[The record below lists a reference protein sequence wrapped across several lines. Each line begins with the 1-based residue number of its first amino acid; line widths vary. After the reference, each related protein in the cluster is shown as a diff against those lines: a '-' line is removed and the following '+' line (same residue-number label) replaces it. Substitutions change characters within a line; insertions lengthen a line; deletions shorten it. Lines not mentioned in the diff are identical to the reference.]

1 MFGGAAARGQAGVL
15 LPAAANLRLW
25 PARRCHSHTR
35 TEVVAVAKNRG
46 MPFEKFALDA
56 KMKKSMNTDESTG
69 PTDSSAPDAECVT
82 RLLHAA
88 AAGEPNASDRLYE
101 LLYGQ
106 LRQIARK
113 RMAGARAGNTL
124 QTTALVNEA
133 CIRLL
138 GTPDAKWNGRAHFF
152 AAAAKA
158 MRQILIDHFRL
169 KTADKRGG
177 GRAALTISSV
187 VDLAAETDA
196 AGFLA
201 LDDAIS
207 RLEQVDRLA
216 AAVVHLR
223 FYTSLPLADTAEMLG
238 VSERTA
244 RRAWSFARGW
254 LRDALQR
261 DLT

>member
-1 MFGGAAARGQAGVL
+1 M
-15 LPAAANLRLW
+15 
-25 PARRCHSHTR
+25 S
-35 TEVVAVAKNRG
+35 
-46 MPFEKFALDA
+46 
-56 KMKKSMNTDESTG
+56 TDDPPDPTLSD
-69 PTDSSAPDAECVT
+69 PTDAERVT

-88 AAGEPNASDRLYE
+88 AAGEPSASEKLYE
-101 LLYGQ
+101 LIYGQ

-138 GTPDAKWNGRAHFF
+138 GTHDVKWNGRAHFF

-169 KTADKRGG
+169 KMADKRGG
-177 GRAALTISSV
+177 GRKALTISSV
-187 VDLAAETDA
+187 VDLASETDG

-207 RLEQVDRLA
+207 RLEQEDRLA
-216 AAVVHLR
+216 ASVVHLR
-223 FYTSLPLADTAEMLG
+223 FYAGLTPAEAAEMLG

-254 LRDALQR
+254 LRGALEQNP
-261 DLT
+261 T

>member
-1 MFGGAAARGQAGVL
+1 MGDATPFYGSRSS
-15 LPAAANLRLW
+15 LR
-25 PARRCHSHTR
+25 PKIACVPS
-35 TEVVAVAKNRG
+35 KNG
-46 MPFEKFALDA
+46 ALDA
-56 KMKKSMNTDESTG
+56 KIEKNMNTDEQAD
-69 PTDSSAPDAECVT
+69 PTVSDAPDAEQVT

-88 AAGEPNASDRLYE
+88 AAGEPSASERLYE
-101 LLYGQ
+101 LIYGQ

-113 RMAGARAGNTL
+113 RMAGPRAGNTL

-158 MRQILIDHFRL
+158 MRQIMIDHFRV
-169 KTADKRGG
+169 KTAGKRGG

-187 VDLAAETDA
+187 VDLASETDA

-207 RLEQVDRLA
+207 RLEKVDPLA

-223 FYTSLPLADTAEMLG
+223 FYASLPLPDTAEMLG

-254 LRDALQR
+254 LRDALVR
-261 DLT
+261 ELS